1 MPNASNVSTG
11 KPKTAGAIF
20 RAAAGTAL
28 PTDASTALAAAFVE
42 LGFVSADGVTNAN
55 SGENESVYAW
65 GGTPVGEIET
75 EKSDT
80 WTFKLIEAL
89 NPAVLRVVYGEA
101 NVTVNGQNIS
111 VKAGA
116 TDKTPAVYV
125 IDMVMKGALK
135 RVVLPNATL
144 SELAEIVYKDDET
157 VGYQVT
163 FSAQDDGTG
172 FTHYEYIQLPVSSGG
187 ESA

>member
-11 KPKTAGAIF
+11 KPRPTGAIF
-20 RAAAGTAL
+20 RAPKGTAL
-28 PTDASTALAAAFVE
+28 PTEAASQLAAAFVE

-65 GGTPVGEIET
+65 GGTPVDEIET

-89 NPAVLRVVYGEA
+89 NPEVLRTVYGAA
-101 NVTVNGQNIS
+101 NVTVEGQKIS

-116 TDKTPAVYV
+116 TDKTSASYV
-125 IDMVMKGALK
+125 IDMNMKGALK

-163 FSAQDDGTG
+163 FGAQDDGTG

-187 ESA
+187 DGA